1 MAEKRLIDAM
11 KTVIKLS
18 GRIIPLIQMGANPTQ
33 VYNEVLQV
41 VAEAP
46 TVDAVEVVHGRWLRS
61 IDNECEMHECSV
73 CGARVVKGL
82 YEYDNPNI
90 YCYHCGAKMDGDME
104 NNRQAEVIR

>member
-18 GRIIPLIQMGANPTQ
+18 GRIMPLIQMGANTTQ

-46 TVDAVEVVHGRWLRS
+46 TADAVEVVRCKDCRHWDSETGWCNNHS
-61 IDNECEMHECSV
+61 AFDDHDM
-73 CGARVVKGL
+73 
-82 YEYDNPNI
+82 DWNI
-90 YCYHCGAKMDGDME
+90 YNDDDFCSCGERRTDG
-104 NNRQAEVIR
+104 